1 MVLLEKQSWV
11 LRPRRGSTSGYVAG
25 HVGIRGALIPQ
36 RLCLR
41 TASRAVSSLRAKALS
56 PVSYMYYES
65 PGRMVG
71 GRWKKEGER
80 EGKVA
85 GPECMD
91 QGACV
96 EKVGGSKAL
105 R

>member
-11 LRPRRGSTSGYVAG
+11 LRPRRGSTSGYEAR
-25 HVGIRGALIPQ
+25 HVEIRGALIPQ

-65 PGRMVG
+65 PGRTVG
-71 GRWKKEGER
+71 GRWKEEGGEKAR
-80 EGKVA
+80 LQ
-85 GPECMD
+85 D
-91 QGACV
+91 QNVRTRAPV
-96 EKVGGSKAL
+96 
-105 R
+105 